1 MSGGKISQSN
11 TGSMSGGMQAAI
23 GNNNNQEMSSQE
35 GPLTHDQATV
45 NIVKMLLQIQ
55 DIIQKSD
62 MPESAKEKSKIYLE
76 SAKLEVQEDDK
87 DKQTVLNQMGRA
99 FKTIKEADNALE
111 MGKRVWS
118 LISPLSKQIM
128 NLLG

>member
-87 DKQTVLNQMGRA
+87 DKQTVLNQDGQS
-99 FKTIKEADNALE
+99 F
-111 MGKRVWS
+111 
-118 LISPLSKQIM
+118 
-128 NLLG
+128 